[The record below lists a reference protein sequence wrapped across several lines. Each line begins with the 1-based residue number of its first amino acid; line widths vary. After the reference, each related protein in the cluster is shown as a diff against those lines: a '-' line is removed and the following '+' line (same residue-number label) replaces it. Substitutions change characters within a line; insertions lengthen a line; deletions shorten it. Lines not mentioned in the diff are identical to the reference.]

1 MKIINNIKFLMT
13 VDLEKVLRAYSKS
26 ISTQK
31 GRITRQTREQ
41 NNEQELL
48 QQFITSTNDRLK
60 KLENGKK

>member
-1 MKIINNIKFLMT
+1 MT
-13 VDLEKVLRAYSKS
+13 VNLEKVLRAYSKS

-41 NNEQELL
+41 NDEQELL
-48 QQFITSTNDRLK
+48 QQFITSTNNRLK